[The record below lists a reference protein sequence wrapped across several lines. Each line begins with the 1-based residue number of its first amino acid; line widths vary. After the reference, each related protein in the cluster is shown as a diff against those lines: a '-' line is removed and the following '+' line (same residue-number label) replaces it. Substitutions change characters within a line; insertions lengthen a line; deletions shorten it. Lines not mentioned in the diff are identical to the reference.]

1 MTIKEVSDKYQL
13 STDTLRYYEKVGLIG
28 PISKNKSGIRDYK
41 EVDLRTIAFVK
52 CMRQANMPIDK
63 LIRYMNL
70 YKEGNK
76 TLEDRKQ
83 LLVEQLHKVEK
94 EIQELEKAKE
104 RLCYKIDLYDY
115 QLLEKNLSMEKE
127 TVL

>member
-41 EVDLRTIAFVK
+41 ETDLRTIEFVK

-76 TLEDRKQ
+76 THEDRKQ
-83 LLVEQLHKVEK
+83 LLVEQVHKVEK

-104 RLCYKIDLYDY
+104 RLCYKIDLYDH

>member
-41 EVDLRTIAFVK
+41 ETDLRTIEFVK

-104 RLCYKIDLYDY
+104 RLCYKIDLYDH